1 MIQEM
6 EEKKQFIEI
15 SVSLQRKIAG
25 EFKVTPRT
33 VRSAMSFE
41 TNSPSARLLRAYAL
55 ENGGTLFEEKKTLN
69 SNR

>member
-1 MIQEM
+1 M

-15 SVSLQRKIAG
+15 SVSLQRKIAD
-25 EFKVTPRT
+25 EFKVTART

-55 ENGGTLFEEKKTLN
+55 ENGGILFEEKKTLN

>member
-1 MIQEM
+1 M

-15 SVSLQRKIAG
+15 SVSLQRKIAD
-25 EFKVTPRT
+25 EFKVTSRT

-55 ENGGTLFEEKKTLN
+55 ENGGILFEEKKTLN